1 MNRIILLLLL
11 IISAPA
17 IGQQLPQSKYSP
29 INGPGFIYKRHVQ
42 DSLSVIPLASSPH
55 IPYRAGGIR
64 YNDTCECIEA
74 WNGTQWKKENKA
86 TQLTDSTFKIGD
98 DTITI
103 RGTGSDL
110 QQVTDFGSKTT
121 DTITAGGIRTKLIL
135 SDTADQ
141 DDFEIDVF
149 PDLQGYSGVPII
161 EPMDSMFNW
170 VVNNRTSENIK
181 AVLQVG
187 DLTNVEGF
195 VDHFVRVDTQ
205 FDKLD
210 VYNIPHLPVIG
221 NHDYAAPYLRD
232 ASTYNDYFGP
242 ARYSGKP
249 YYGGCMDGSHE
260 NFFILFE
267 AGGHKY
273 AAIGLEFLARD
284 TALNWAQKIID
295 SLPDREVIL
304 VTHAFLGR
312 SGERGT
318 DTTQHGNI
326 SEYAM
331 AEGNTPEQMWQK
343 LVRKNKRIFFVVS
356 GHFINGSGT
365 TPPVV
370 KRITSAGDGGNVVYQ
385 IVCNYQQDTLRGNG
399 YFMRMKFKPRQN
411 KIDVSFFSPYLGYED
426 ARFASYE
433 LGYPAIRV
441 EGAVGI
447 NQDGLNVAGE
457 TVLDSFVY
465 VRKLPK
471 QRLVITNESSR
482 LDTIPYQTA
491 NTVLAGPATGS
502 AANPTF
508 RALVAADIPAGSNN
522 YIQNQ
527 TVAAQ
532 AAGFY
537 INTPS
542 IISTTSSYRSQLVG
556 NLPADFYIARANSSF
571 NSHLSLQQA
580 GATAPRMA
588 FYHTTSGD
596 FNIRTPSPNG
606 DQIGVIGWHGN
617 RKSDSAI
624 TDLMNITAFVRNGV
638 THTGAEFVLE
648 LRDTA
653 TGNRTD
659 RFHVTSMGDVR
670 IGGTSTTSYRL
681 HIQSGDAYFAGNSYT
696 IGSKGIGT
704 TSPTARLHLPAGTA
718 SANTAP
724 LKLTAGTNLTTP
736 EAGAIEFDGVH
747 YYGTVGSTRHQL
759 DQQGGAQGIDDV
771 LATDNVITTNR
782 SIEIGLNNLNIT
794 TGSGATD
801 MWSFGPSENYSY
813 GDLFFGKKVYFE
825 TLGGVLDT
833 NVPTATTETTY
844 KALINSSGGQ
854 ILKAV
859 EPKVYTALLNQSG
872 ASAPTATVLG
882 TNTIG
887 TIVWTRNSTGN
898 YTGTLSA
905 AFTANKTW
913 LIVQQG
919 DQSGGSIN
927 NILSWTDGN
936 SLLLTVFDNVGNP
949 TDGLTNLSME
959 IRVYP

>member
-1 MNRIILLLLL
+1 MKWILALLLFV
-11 IISAPA
+11 SAAASAQIGLRDDSTKYIHYKYQYGSRMPRLWADSALHMPYYDTTIVKPQKPGA
-17 IGQQLPQSKYSP
+17 IMMHTDKVVYKWNGNGWEALGASP
-29 INGPGFIYKRHVQ
+29 
-42 DSLSVIPLASSPH
+42 DSLIFATVYSVDTAKVNLRDEIG
-55 IPYRAGGIR
+55 AGH
-64 YNDTCECIEA
+64 
-74 WNGTQWKKENKA
+74 
-86 TQLTDSTFKIGD
+86 
-98 DTITI
+98 
-103 RGTGSDL
+103 DL
-110 QQVTDFGSKTT
+110 QQVTDRGSKTT
-121 DTITAGGIRTKLIL
+121 DTIISEALRTKLIIG
-135 SDTADQ
+135 DTLDQ

-149 PDLQGYSGVPII
+149 PDLQGYSGIPRI

-170 VVNNRTSENIK
+170 IVTNRTTENIK

-195 VDHFVRVDTQ
+195 DAHFVRVDTQ

-232 ASTYNDYFGP
+232 ASTYNNYFGP
-242 ARYSGKP
+242 ARYTGKS
-249 YYGGCMDGSHE
+249 YYGGCLNGSHE

-267 AGGHKY
+267 ASGHKY

-284 TALNWAQKIID
+284 SALDWAQNIID
-295 SLPDREVIL
+295 SLPDREIIL

-326 SEYAM
+326 SDYSM

-343 LVRKNKRIFFVVS
+343 LVRRNNRIFLVVS

-370 KRITSAGDGGNVVYQ
+370 KRITDAGLNGNTVYQ
-385 IVCNYQQDTLRGNG
+385 IVCNYQQDTLSGNG
-399 YFMRMKFKPRQN
+399 YFMRMKFKPREN
-411 KIDVSFFSPYLGYED
+411 KIAVSFYSPYLGYND

-433 LGYPAIRV
+433 LNYPAIRI
-441 EGAVGI
+441 EGAVGV
-447 NQDGLNVAGE
+447 NRGGLNVAGE
-457 TVLDSFVY
+457 TRLDSAVKISGLPLNYIVKNDADNNIARSQIKDDGTKLTVTSLKSTGTAPTTTGATKIVVADTLGVLSIRDSADAIGNAFV
-465 VRKLPK
+465 K
-471 QRLVITNESSR
+471 N
-482 LDTIPYQTA
+482 QTA
-491 NTVLAGPATGS
+491 
-502 AANPTF
+502 
-508 RALVAADIPAGSNN
+508 
-522 YIQNQ
+522 
-527 TVAAQ
+527 AAQ
-532 AAGFY
+532 TAGFY

-542 IISTTSSYRSQLVG
+542 IISTTGSYRSQLVG

-606 DQIGVIGWHGN
+606 DQLGVVGWHGN

-681 HIQSGDAYFAGNSYT
+681 HVQSGDAYFAGNSYT

-736 EAGAIEFDGVH
+736 EAGAVEFDGTN
-747 YYGTVGSTRHQL
+747 YFATTGSTRYKL
-759 DQQGGAQGIDDV
+759 SRTLEGS
-771 LATDNVITTNR
+771 TTHDFGT
-782 SIEIGLNNLNIT
+782 IANN
-794 TGSGATD
+794 S
-801 MWSFGPSENYSY
+801 S
-813 GDLFFGKKVYFE
+813 
-825 TLGGVLDT
+825 
-833 NVPTATTETTY
+833 ATTTVSVTGAADGDFVVVTKPVANGWSNGE
-844 KALINSSGGQ
+844 S
-854 ILKAV
+854 
-859 EPKVYTALLNQSG
+859 YTAW
-872 ASAPTATVLG
+872 V
-882 TNTIG
+882 
-887 TIVWTRNSTGN
+887 
-898 YTGTLSA
+898 SA
-905 AFTANKTW
+905 A
-913 LIVQQG
+913 
-919 DQSGGSIN
+919 DQVTVRQNNNSGGSAGFGSQTIN
-927 NILSWTDGN
+927 VKVIKQ
-936 SLLLTVFDNVGNP
+936 
-949 TDGLTNLSME
+949 
-959 IRVYP
+959 